1 MTVAES
7 IATLEGGG
15 HPANKD
21 EDVLALLGYK
31 QHFKREMNLWS
42 TMAFC
47 FSIMAI
53 LGSFST
59 TLTFPITYGGNIG
72 IVWGWFTASC
82 FAICVS
88 LSLAELCSAMPAVG
102 GIYYWSAHLAPRK
115 WSALAAWITGWA
127 NLVGQVAL
135 ICSIFSAVSDEISD
149 AVTVA
154 SDFKVYYGSGTLY
167 GIVLAV
173 LLGNGF
179 VCSCSTRIM
188 ARLNYLYMAVN
199 IGGVIALIII
209 LAVLGPKTSA
219 SVAFTQF
226 ENNSEWSNKGIVWI
240 LSLTAGMWTLT
251 GYDSV
256 AHVAEETTN
265 AVHAGPIAML
275 SAVMGTAI
283 SGFILSIVHSFVM
296 PDPARLLSTNL
307 KLPAAMLYYDI
318 MGKHG
323 FLAMWS
329 ITIFVQF
336 TSGTAQTLD
345 AARALYAFARDGAV
359 PFSRQLSTM
368 NKYTSTPLNAT
379 WTMVAL
385 AAIVGLL
392 MLQSTALTALAGT
405 SVIGLYISYIVP
417 IFLRITSGRKTF
429 KPGPWKLGFA
439 AVPLGTIS
447 CLYVAFIVVILLFPA
462 NPNPDV
468 SVMNWAVL
476 ILGVVFLGASFAW
489 VVSARH
495 WFKGPIHEVDPDYV
509 EPTEQT
515 GMDVIDKD
523 KSRPEVELSDFVFDS
538 Q

>member
-1 MTVAES
+1 
-7 IATLEGGG
+7 
-15 HPANKD
+15 
-21 EDVLALLGYK
+21 
-31 QHFKREMNLWS
+31 
-42 TMAFC
+42 
-47 FSIMAI
+47 
-53 LGSFST
+53 
-59 TLTFPITYGGNIG
+59 
-72 IVWGWFTASC
+72 
-82 FAICVS
+82 
-88 LSLAELCSAMPAVG
+88 
-102 GIYYWSAHLAPRK
+102 
-115 WSALAAWITGWA
+115 
-127 NLVGQVAL
+127 
-135 ICSIFSAVSDEISD
+135 
-149 AVTVA
+149 
-154 SDFKVYYGSGTLY
+154 
-167 GIVLAV
+167 
-173 LLGNGF
+173 
-179 VCSCSTRIM
+179 
-188 ARLNYLYMAVN
+188 
-199 IGGVIALIII
+199 
-209 LAVLGPKTSA
+209 
-219 SVAFTQF
+219 
-226 ENNSEWSNKGIVWI
+226 
-240 LSLTAGMWTLT
+240 
-251 GYDSV
+251 
-256 AHVAEETTN
+256 
-265 AVHAGPIAML
+265 
-275 SAVMGTAI
+275 
-283 SGFILSIVHSFVM
+283 
-296 PDPARLLSTNL
+296 
-307 KLPAAMLYYDI
+307 